1 MTEMPQLATAERNVA
16 EYSVSE
22 ISQAVKR
29 TLEGNFEHVRVR
41 GEVGRPNYHGSGHLY
56 FTLKDDSASLDSV
69 CWRGTVGR
77 LGLQLEE
84 GMEVVCTG
92 RISSYPRSSRYQIVV
107 ESVELAGEGAL
118 LKLLED
124 RRKRLAAEGLFE
136 EERKKDIPFLPE
148 IIGVVTS
155 PTGAVIRDILHR
167 LADRFPR
174 RVILWPV
181 PVQGEGADARVAAAI
196 EGFNALAAGGVVPRP
211 DVLIVARGGGSLED
225 LWTFNEEPVV
235 RAAAAS
241 EIPLISAIGHET
253 DTTLID
259 FAADRRAP
267 TPTAAAEMAVPVR
280 ADLRTQILDIERRT
294 GAAIDR
300 VLRDGVRAVEG
311 FARGLP
317 RPERLLEQANQAVD
331 DQSDR
336 LRNGLANLLA
346 ARGAGVERAAAGI
359 RSPAEQVARAGE
371 RVGGFG
377 ERLSSAV
384 EARMENARSRYAATD
399 AARRMTGSVRR
410 REGALAERVASLAAL
425 LDSLS
430 YERVLERGF
439 AVVRDE
445 SGLPVARASDAA
457 PGSAIEI
464 QFADARLGARL
475 DGTADAPPP
484 AHAPAKK
491 RRPRR
496 RAGERSCRGLSLAR
510 PFIGPRLR
518 AVPGPRSPPRGLPRR
533 PRHPIRAQRGA
544 PAPRP

>member
-1 MTEMPQLATAERNVA
+1 MAEMPPLTTAERNVV

-22 ISQAVKR
+22 ISLAVKR

-56 FTLKDDSASLDSV
+56 FTLKDDSAALDGV

-77 LGLQLEE
+77 LGLRLEE

-107 ESVELAGEGAL
+107 EAVELAGEGAL

-124 RRKRLAAEGLFE
+124 RRKRLAAEGLFDE
-136 EERKKDIPFLPE
+136 ARKKDIPFLPDV
-148 IIGVVTS
+148 IGVVTS

-181 PVQGEGADARVAAAI
+181 PVQGEGADSRVAAAI
-196 EGFNALAAGGVVPRP
+196 AGFNALSADGPVPRP

-225 LWTFNEEPVV
+225 LWTFNEESVV

-241 EIPLISAIGHET
+241 DIPLISAIGHET
-253 DTTLID
+253 DTTLVD

-280 ADLRTQILDIERRT
+280 ADLRTQILDIERRM
-294 GAAIDR
+294 AASVER
-300 VLRDGVRAVEG
+300 GLRDNARAVEG

-317 RPERLLEQANQAVD
+317 KPERLLEQANQAVD

-336 LRNGLANLLA
+336 LRNGLANLLE
-346 ARGAGVERAAAGI
+346 ARGARVERAAAGI
-359 RSPAEQVARAGE
+359 RSPAEQIARAGE
-371 RVGGFG
+371 RIGGFG
-377 ERLSSAV
+377 ERLSNV
-384 EARMENARSRYAATD
+384 VDARLENARSRYAAID
-399 AARRMTGSVRR
+399 PARRMTASVRR
-410 REGALAERVASLAAL
+410 QASTLAARVEAVAAL

-439 AVVRDE
+439 AVVRDTD
-445 SGLPVARASDAA
+445 GNPLARAAEA
-457 PGSAIEI
+457 TPGGAIEI

-475 DGTADAPPP
+475 EGEADSP
-484 AHAPAKK
+484 
-491 RRPRR
+491 PRR
-496 RAGERSCRGLSLAR
+496 RAAGKKQ
-510 PFIGPRLR
+510 R
-518 AVPGPRSPPRGLPRR
+518 AGDE
-533 PRHPIRAQRGA
+533 AQGKLL
-544 PAPRP
+544 

>member
-1 MTEMPQLATAERNVA
+1 MAEMPPFATAERNVV
-16 EYSVSE
+16 EFSVSE

-56 FTLKDDSASLDSV
+56 FTLKDDSASLDGV

-77 LGLQLEE
+77 LGLRLEE

-107 ESVELAGEGAL
+107 EAVELAGEGAL

-124 RRKRLAAEGLFE
+124 RRKRLAAEGLFDE
-136 EERKKDIPFLPE
+136 ARKRDIPFLPDV
-148 IIGVVTS
+148 IGVVTS

-181 PVQGEGADARVAAAI
+181 PVQGEGADARVAGAI
-196 EGFNALAAGGVVPRP
+196 AGFNALPADGAIPRP

-225 LWTFNEEPVV
+225 LWTFNEEEVV
-235 RAAAAS
+235 RAAADS
-241 EIPLISAIGHET
+241 DIPLISAIGHET

-280 ADLRTQILDIERRT
+280 AELRARILDIERRI

-300 VLRDGVRAVEG
+300 ALRDNARAVQG
-311 FARGLP
+311 FALGLP
-317 RPERLLEQANQAVD
+317 RPERLLEQASQAVD

-336 LRNGLANLLA
+336 LRNGLTNLLA
-346 ARGAGVERAAAGI
+346 ARAAKVERAAVGI

-377 ERLSSAV
+377 ERLSNAAA
-384 EARMENARSRYAATD
+384 ARMENARSRYTAID
-399 AARRMTGSVRR
+399 AARRMTSSVQRQ
-410 REGALAERVASLAAL
+410 ESALAGRVTSLAAL

-430 YERVLERGF
+430 YERILERGF
-439 AVVRDE
+439 AVIRD
-445 SGLPVARASDAA
+445 GAGNPVARASHAI

-464 QFADARLGARL
+464 QFADARLRARL
-475 DGTADAPPP
+475 DGKTD
-484 AHAPAKK
+484 
-491 RRPRR
+491 
-496 RAGERSCRGLSLAR
+496 
-510 PFIGPRLR
+510 
-518 AVPGPRSPPRGLPRR
+518 SPPRSGSGSKRSAKDE
-533 PRHPIRAQRGA
+533 AQGKLL
-544 PAPRP
+544 

>member
-1 MTEMPQLATAERNVA
+1 MADIPPLTAVQPNVV

-56 FTLKDDSASLDSV
+56 FTLKDESAALDAV

-77 LGLQLEE
+77 LGLRIEE

-92 RISSYPRSSRYQIVV
+92 RISSYPRSSRYQVVV
-107 ESVELAGEGAL
+107 EAVELAGEGAL

-124 RRKRLAAEGLFE
+124 RRKRLAAEGLFDS
-136 EERKKDIPFLPE
+136 ERKQDIPFLPD
-148 IIGVVTS
+148 IVGVVTS

-196 EGFNALAAGGVVPRP
+196 AGFNALAADAAIPRP

-225 LWTFNEEPVV
+225 LWTFNEESVV
-235 RAAAAS
+235 RAAAGS
-241 EIPLISAIGHET
+241 DIPLISAIGHET

-280 ADLRTQILDIERRT
+280 AELRDRILDIERRMGSAMERALRERS
-294 GAAIDR
+294 GAA
-300 VLRDGVRAVEG
+300 EG

-317 RPERLLEQANQAVD
+317 RPDRLLEQASQALD

-336 LRNGLANLLA
+336 LRNALANLLA
-346 ARGAGVERAAAGI
+346 ARGASVERAAAGI

-371 RVGGFG
+371 RVGGFA
-377 ERLSSAV
+377 ERLANAV
-384 EARMENARSRYAATD
+384 DGRLANA
-399 AARRMTGSVRR
+399 AARYRAADAGRRMRDSVERR
-410 REGALAERVASLAAL
+410 HTAEGGRLSALAAL

-439 AVVRDE
+439 AVIRDAA
-445 SGLPVARASDAA
+445 GKPVARAAEA
-457 PGSAIEI
+457 VPGGAIEI
-464 QFADARLGARL
+464 QFSDARLAARL
-475 DGTADAPPP
+475 DGKTP
-484 AHAPAKK
+484 
-491 RRPRR
+491 RPRK
-496 RAGERSCRGLSLAR
+496 AG
-510 PFIGPRLR
+510 
-518 AVPGPRSPPRGLPRR
+518 
-533 PRHPIRAQRGA
+533 QGA
-544 PAPRP
+544 DDGTQGQLL

>member
-1 MTEMPQLATAERNVA
+1 MAEMPPFATAERNVV
-16 EYSVSE
+16 EFSVSE

-56 FTLKDDSASLDSV
+56 FTLKDDSASLDGV

-77 LGLQLEE
+77 LGLRLEE

-107 ESVELAGEGAL
+107 EAVELAGEGAL

-124 RRKRLAAEGLFE
+124 RRKRLAAEGLFDE
-136 EERKKDIPFLPE
+136 ASKQDIPFLPDV
-148 IIGVVTS
+148 IGVVTS

-181 PVQGEGADARVAAAI
+181 PVQGEGADARVAGAI
-196 EGFNALAAGGVVPRP
+196 AGFNALPTDGAVPRP

-225 LWTFNEEPVV
+225 LWTFNEEEVV
-235 RAAAAS
+235 RAAADS
-241 EIPLISAIGHET
+241 DIPLISAIGHET

-280 ADLRTQILDIERRT
+280 AELRARILDIERRV

-300 VLRDGVRAVEG
+300 ALRDNARAVQG
-311 FARGLP
+311 FALGLP
-317 RPERLLEQANQAVD
+317 RPERLLEQASQAVD

-336 LRNGLANLLA
+336 LRNGLTNLLA
-346 ARGAGVERAAAGI
+346 ARAAKVERAAVGI

-377 ERLSSAV
+377 ERLSNAAA
-384 EARMENARSRYAATD
+384 ARMENARSRYTAID
-399 AARRMTGSVRR
+399 AARRMTSSVQRQ
-410 REGALAERVASLAAL
+410 ESALAGRVTSLAAL

-439 AVVRDE
+439 AVIRD
-445 SGLPVARASDAA
+445 GAGDPVARASHAI

-464 QFADARLGARL
+464 QFADARLRARL
-475 DGTADAPPP
+475 DGKTD
-484 AHAPAKK
+484 
-491 RRPRR
+491 
-496 RAGERSCRGLSLAR
+496 
-510 PFIGPRLR
+510 
-518 AVPGPRSPPRGLPRR
+518 SPPRSGSMSKRSAKDE
-533 PRHPIRAQRGA
+533 AQGKLL
-544 PAPRP
+544 

>member
-1 MTEMPQLATAERNVA
+1 MAEMPPFATAERNVV
-16 EYSVSE
+16 EFSVSE

-56 FTLKDDSASLDSV
+56 FTLKDDSASLDGV

-77 LGLQLEE
+77 LGLRLEE

-107 ESVELAGEGAL
+107 EAVELAGEGAL

-124 RRKRLAAEGLFE
+124 RRKRLAAEGLFDE
-136 EERKKDIPFLPE
+136 ARKQDIPFLPDV
-148 IIGVVTS
+148 IGVVTS

-181 PVQGEGADARVAAAI
+181 PVQGEGADARVAGAI
-196 EGFNALAAGGVVPRP
+196 AGFNALPADGAIPRP

-225 LWTFNEEPVV
+225 LWTFNEEDVV
-235 RAAAAS
+235 RAAADS
-241 EIPLISAIGHET
+241 DIPLISAIGHET

-280 ADLRTQILDIERRT
+280 AELRTRILDIERRI

-300 VLRDGVRAVEG
+300 ALRDNARAVQG
-311 FARGLP
+311 FALGLP
-317 RPERLLEQANQAVD
+317 RPERLLEQASQAVD

-336 LRNGLANLLA
+336 LRNGLTNLLA
-346 ARGAGVERAAAGI
+346 ARAAKVERAAVGI

-377 ERLSSAV
+377 ERLSNAAD
-384 EARMENARSRYAATD
+384 ARMENARSRYTAID
-399 AARRMTGSVRR
+399 AARRMTSSVQRQ
-410 REGALAERVASLAAL
+410 ESALAGRVTSLAAL

-439 AVVRDE
+439 AVIRD
-445 SGLPVARASDAA
+445 GAGNPVARASHAI

-464 QFADARLGARL
+464 QFADARLRARL
-475 DGTADAPPP
+475 DGKTD
-484 AHAPAKK
+484 
-491 RRPRR
+491 
-496 RAGERSCRGLSLAR
+496 
-510 PFIGPRLR
+510 
-518 AVPGPRSPPRGLPRR
+518 SPPRSGSRSKR
-533 PRHPIRAQRGA
+533 SAKDEAQGKLL
-544 PAPRP
+544 

>member
-1 MTEMPQLATAERNVA
+1 MADTPPLPAAQPNVV

-56 FTLKDDSASLDSV
+56 FTLKDDSSSLDGV

-77 LGLQLEE
+77 LGLRLEE

-107 ESVELAGEGAL
+107 EAVELAGEGAL

-124 RRKRLAAEGLFE
+124 RRKRLDAEGLFDPA
-136 EERKKDIPFLPE
+136 RKKDLPFLPD

-181 PVQGEGADARVAAAI
+181 PVQGEGADVRVAAAI
-196 EGFNALAAGGVVPRP
+196 AGFNALAPDGAIPRP
-211 DVLIVARGGGSLED
+211 DLLIVARGGGSLED
-225 LWTFNEEPVV
+225 LWTFNEEAVV

-280 ADLRTQILDIERRT
+280 ADLLAQILDIERRI
-294 GAAIDR
+294 GAAVDR
-300 VLRDGVRAVEG
+300 GLRERTRAVEG

-317 RPERLLEQANQAVD
+317 KPDRLLEQANQALD

-336 LRNGLANLLA
+336 LRIALANRLSARRA
-346 ARGAGVERAAAGI
+346 AVERAAAGI
-359 RSPAEQVARAGE
+359 RSPAQQVARARE
-371 RVGGFG
+371 RVGGFAA
-377 ERLSSAV
+377 RLVNALDGRLANAGAHYRAV
-384 EARMENARSRYAATD
+384 D
-399 AARRMTGSVRR
+399 AARRMRDAIERQHGTS
-410 REGALAERVASLAAL
+410 GARLAAVAAL
-425 LDSLS
+425 LESLS

-439 AVVRDE
+439 AVVRDA
-445 SGLPVARASDAA
+445 SGEPVARAAA
-457 PGSAIEI
+457 AVPGSAIEI
-464 QFADARLGARL
+464 QFSDGRLGARL
-475 DGTADAPPP
+475 DGKSAPSRK
-484 AHAPAKK
+484 AK
-491 RRPRR
+491 
-496 RAGERSCRGLSLAR
+496 RGSDD
-510 PFIGPRLR
+510 GTQGRL
-518 AVPGPRSPPRGLPRR
+518 L
-533 PRHPIRAQRGA
+533 
-544 PAPRP
+544 

>member
-1 MTEMPQLATAERNVA
+1 MAEMPPFATAERNVV
-16 EYSVSE
+16 EFSVSE

-56 FTLKDDSASLDSV
+56 FTLKDDSASLDGV

-77 LGLQLEE
+77 LGLRLEE

-107 ESVELAGEGAL
+107 EAVELAGEGAL

-124 RRKRLAAEGLFE
+124 RRKRLAAEGLFDE
-136 EERKKDIPFLPE
+136 ASKQDIPFLPDV
-148 IIGVVTS
+148 IGVVTS

-181 PVQGEGADARVAAAI
+181 PVQGEGADARVAGAI
-196 EGFNALAAGGVVPRP
+196 AGFNALPADGAIPRP

-225 LWTFNEEPVV
+225 LWTFNEEEVV
-235 RAAAAS
+235 RAAADS
-241 EIPLISAIGHET
+241 DIPLISAIGHET

-280 ADLRTQILDIERRT
+280 AELRTQILDIERRI
-294 GAAIDR
+294 GAAIER
-300 VLRDGVRAVEG
+300 ALRDNARAIQG
-311 FARGLP
+311 FALGLP
-317 RPERLLEQANQAVD
+317 RPERLLEQASQAVD

-336 LRNGLANLLA
+336 LRNGLTNLLA
-346 ARGAGVERAAAGI
+346 ARAAKAERAAVGI

-377 ERLSSAV
+377 ERLSNAAA
-384 EARMENARSRYAATD
+384 ARMENARSRYTAID
-399 AARRMTGSVRR
+399 AARRMTSSVQRQ
-410 REGALAERVASLAAL
+410 ESALAGRVTSLAAL

-439 AVVRDE
+439 TVIRD
-445 SGLPVARASDAA
+445 GAGNPVARASHAI

-464 QFADARLGARL
+464 QFADARLRARF
-475 DGTADAPPP
+475 DGKTD
-484 AHAPAKK
+484 
-491 RRPRR
+491 
-496 RAGERSCRGLSLAR
+496 
-510 PFIGPRLR
+510 
-518 AVPGPRSPPRGLPRR
+518 SPPRSGSRSKR
-533 PRHPIRAQRGA
+533 SAKDEAQGKLL
-544 PAPRP
+544 

>member
-1 MTEMPQLATAERNVA
+1 MADTPPSTAAEHNVV

-41 GEVGRPNYHGSGHLY
+41 GEAGRPNYHGSGHLY
-56 FTLKDDSASLDSV
+56 FTLKDDSASLDGV

-77 LGLQLEE
+77 LGLRLEE
-84 GMEVVCTG
+84 GMEIVCTG

-107 ESVELAGEGAL
+107 ESIELAGEGAL

-124 RRKRLAAEGLFE
+124 RRKRLAAEGLFDE
-136 EERKKDIPFLPE
+136 ARKKAIPFLPD

-174 RVILWPV
+174 RVILWPA
-181 PVQGEGADARVAAAI
+181 PVQGEGADARVASAI
-196 EGFNALAAGGVVPRP
+196 AGFNALAPDGAVPRP
-211 DVLIVARGGGSLED
+211 DLLIVARGGGSLED
-225 LWTFNEEPVV
+225 LWTFNEESVV

-280 ADLRTQILDIERRT
+280 ADLRAQILDIERRI

-300 VLRDGVRAVEG
+300 GLRDKMRVVEG

-317 RPERLLEQANQAVD
+317 RPDRLLEQANQAVD

-336 LRNGLANLLA
+336 LRNALANLLA
-346 ARGAGVERAAAGI
+346 ARGATVERAAAGI
-359 RSPAEQVARAGE
+359 RSPAEQVARASE
-371 RVGGFG
+371 RIGGFV
-377 ERLSSAV
+377 ERLSNAV
-384 EARMENARSRYAATD
+384 DGRLANARARYRATD
-399 AARRMTGSVRR
+399 AARRMTASVERQR
-410 REGALAERVASLAAL
+410 TASDARLGALAAL
-425 LDSLS
+425 LESLS

-439 AVVRDE
+439 TVIRDTA
-445 SGLPVARASDAA
+445 GKPVARATHAVA
-457 PGSAIEI
+457 GSAVEI

-475 DGTADAPPP
+475 DGKPLPK
-484 AHAPAKK
+484 AK
-491 RRPRR
+491 
-496 RAGERSCRGLSLAR
+496 RGSDDETQGKLL
-510 PFIGPRLR
+510 
-518 AVPGPRSPPRGLPRR
+518 
-533 PRHPIRAQRGA
+533 
-544 PAPRP
+544 

>member
-1 MTEMPQLATAERNVA
+1 MAEMPPFATAERNVV
-16 EYSVSE
+16 EFSVSE

-41 GEVGRPNYHGSGHLY
+41 GEVGRLNYHGSGHLY
-56 FTLKDDSASLDSV
+56 FTLKDDSASLDGV

-77 LGLQLEE
+77 LGLRLEE

-107 ESVELAGEGAL
+107 EAVELAGEGAL
-118 LKLLED
+118 LKVLED
-124 RRKRLAAEGLFE
+124 RRKRLAAEGLFDE
-136 EERKKDIPFLPE
+136 ARKRDIPFLPDV
-148 IIGVVTS
+148 IGVVTS

-181 PVQGEGADARVAAAI
+181 PVQGEGADARVAGAI
-196 EGFNALAAGGVVPRP
+196 AGFNALPADGAIPRP

-225 LWTFNEEPVV
+225 LWTFNEEEVV
-235 RAAAAS
+235 RAAADS
-241 EIPLISAIGHET
+241 DIPVISAIGHET

-280 ADLRTQILDIERRT
+280 AELRTRILDIERRI
-294 GAAIDR
+294 GAAIER
-300 VLRDGVRAVEG
+300 ALRDNARAIQG
-311 FARGLP
+311 FALGLP
-317 RPERLLEQANQAVD
+317 RPERLLEQASQAVD

-336 LRNGLANLLA
+336 LRNGLTNLLA
-346 ARGAGVERAAAGI
+346 ARAAKVERAAVGI

-377 ERLSSAV
+377 ERLSNAAA
-384 EARMENARSRYAATD
+384 ARMENARSRYTAID
-399 AARRMTGSVRR
+399 AARRMTSSVQRQ
-410 REGALAERVASLAAL
+410 ESALAGRVTSLAAL

-439 AVVRDE
+439 AVIRD
-445 SGLPVARASDAA
+445 GAGDPVARASHAI

-464 QFADARLGARL
+464 QFADARLRARL
-475 DGTADAPPP
+475 DGKTD
-484 AHAPAKK
+484 
-491 RRPRR
+491 
-496 RAGERSCRGLSLAR
+496 
-510 PFIGPRLR
+510 
-518 AVPGPRSPPRGLPRR
+518 SPPRSGSRSKR
-533 PRHPIRAQRGA
+533 SAKDEAQGKLL
-544 PAPRP
+544 

>member
-1 MTEMPQLATAERNVA
+1 MAEMPLVATAERNVV
-16 EYSVSE
+16 EFSVSE

-56 FTLKDDSASLDSV
+56 FTLKDDSASLDGV

-77 LGLQLEE
+77 LGLRLEE

-107 ESVELAGEGAL
+107 EAVELAGEGAL

-124 RRKRLAAEGLFE
+124 RRKRLAAEGLFDE
-136 EERKKDIPFLPE
+136 ARKKNIPFLPDV
-148 IIGVVTS
+148 IGVVTS

-181 PVQGEGADARVAAAI
+181 PVQGEGADARVAGAI
-196 EGFNALAAGGVVPRP
+196 AGFNALPADGAVPRP

-225 LWTFNEEPVV
+225 LWTFNEEEVV
-235 RAAAAS
+235 RAAAES
-241 EIPLISAIGHET
+241 DIPLISAIGHET

-280 ADLRTQILDIERRT
+280 AELRTQILDIERRI

-300 VLRDGVRAVEG
+300 ALRDNARAVQG
-311 FARGLP
+311 FALGLP
-317 RPERLLEQANQAVD
+317 RPERLLEQASQAVD

-346 ARGAGVERAAAGI
+346 ARAAKVDRAAVGI

-377 ERLSSAV
+377 ERLSNAV
-384 EARMENARSRYAATD
+384 GARVENARSRYTAID
-399 AARRMTGSVRR
+399 SARRMTSAVQRQ
-410 REGALAERVASLAAL
+410 ESALAGRVTSVAAL
-425 LDSLS
+425 LESLS

-439 AVVRDE
+439 TVIRD
-445 SGLPVARASDAA
+445 GAGNPVARASHAI
-457 PGSAIEI
+457 PGSAMEI
-464 QFADARLGARL
+464 QFADARLRARF
-475 DGTADAPPP
+475 DGKTDSPPP
-484 AHAPAKK
+484 SGSRSK
-491 RRPRR
+491 RS
-496 RAGERSCRGLSLAR
+496 AEDE
-510 PFIGPRLR
+510 
-518 AVPGPRSPPRGLPRR
+518 
-533 PRHPIRAQRGA
+533 AQGKLL
-544 PAPRP
+544 

>member
-1 MTEMPQLATAERNVA
+1 MAEMPPLAATERNVG

-56 FTLKDDSASLDSV
+56 FTLKDDSAALDGV

-136 EERKKDIPFLPE
+136 EERKKDIPFLPDV
-148 IIGVVTS
+148 IGVVTS

-181 PVQGEGADARVAAAI
+181 PVQGEGADVRVAAAI
-196 EGFNALAAGGVVPRP
+196 AGFNGLTAGGPVPRP

-225 LWTFNEEPVV
+225 LWTFNEESVV

-300 VLRDGVRAVEG
+300 ALRDGARAVEG

-331 DQSDR
+331 DHSDR

-346 ARGAGVERAAAGI
+346 ARGASVERAAAGI
-359 RSPAEQVARAGE
+359 RSPAEQVARADE

-377 ERLSSAV
+377 ERLSNAV
-384 EARMENARSRYAATD
+384 ETRMENAASRFTAID
-399 AARRMTGSVRR
+399 AARRMTASVRR
-410 REGALAERVASLAAL
+410 REGVLAERVESLAAL

-439 AVVRDE
+439 AVVRDA
-445 SGLPVARASDAA
+445 SGDPVARASEAT

-464 QFADARLGARL
+464 QFSDARLGARL
-475 DGTADAPPP
+475 DGKEDPPP
-484 AHAPAKK
+484 
-491 RRPRR
+491 R
-496 RAGERSCRGLSLAR
+496 RAAR
-510 PFIGPRLR
+510 RKKGDRDD
-518 AVPGPRSPPRGLPRR
+518 
-533 PRHPIRAQRGA
+533 AQGTLL
-544 PAPRP
+544 

>member
-1 MTEMPQLATAERNVA
+1 MADIPPLPAAQPNVV

-29 TLEGNFEHVRVR
+29 ILEGNFEHVRVR

-56 FTLKDDSASLDSV
+56 FTLKDDSASLDAV

-77 LGLQLEE
+77 LGLRLEE

-92 RISSYPRSSRYQIVV
+92 RVSSYPRSSRYQIVV
-107 ESVELAGEGAL
+107 EAVELAGEGAL

-124 RRKRLAAEGLFE
+124 RRKRLDAEGLFDGS
-136 EERKKDIPFLPE
+136 RKKDIPFLPD
-148 IIGVVTS
+148 IVGVVTS

-181 PVQGEGADARVAAAI
+181 PVQGEGADDRVASAI
-196 EGFNALAAGGVVPRP
+196 AGFNALPPGGPVPRP

-225 LWTFNEEPVV
+225 LWTFNEEEVV

-280 ADLRTQILDIERRT
+280 AELRSRILDAERRM
-294 GAAIDR
+294 GAAIER
-300 VLRDGVRAVEG
+300 HVRERAGTVEG
-311 FARGLP
+311 LARGLP
-317 RPERLLEQANQAVD
+317 RPDRLLEQANQAVD

-336 LRNGLANLLA
+336 LRNALTNLLA
-346 ARGAGVERAAAGI
+346 ARGGAVERAGAGI
-359 RSPAEQVARAGE
+359 RSPAQQVARAGE

-377 ERLSSAV
+377 ERLANALDGRLANAG
-384 EARMENARSRYAATD
+384 ARYRMLDAGRRMRDSVQRQRD
-399 AARRMTGSVRR
+399 AAGARL
-410 REGALAERVASLAAL
+410 GALAAL
-425 LDSLS
+425 IESLS

-439 AVVRDE
+439 AVVRDTA
-445 SGLPVARASDAA
+445 GKPVARAAAAA
-457 PGSAIEI
+457 PGSAIDI
-464 QFADARLGARL
+464 QFADGRLGARL
-475 DGTADAPPP
+475 DGKPQPSRK
-484 AHAPAKK
+484 AK
-491 RRPRR
+491 
-496 RAGERSCRGLSLAR
+496 RGSDD
-510 PFIGPRLR
+510 GTQGRL
-518 AVPGPRSPPRGLPRR
+518 L
-533 PRHPIRAQRGA
+533 
-544 PAPRP
+544 

>member
-1 MTEMPQLATAERNVA
+1 MADTPPLTAAQPNVV

-56 FTLKDDSASLDSV
+56 FTLKDDSAALDAV

-77 LGLQLEE
+77 LGLRVEE

-107 ESVELAGEGAL
+107 EAVELAGEGAL

-124 RRKRLAAEGLFE
+124 RRKRLAAEGLFDS
-136 EERKKDIPFLPE
+136 ERKKDIPFLPD
-148 IIGVVTS
+148 IVGVVTS

-196 EGFNALAAGGVVPRP
+196 AGFNAFPADGPIPRP

-280 ADLRTQILDIERRT
+280 AELRERILDIERRM
-294 GAAIDR
+294 GAAIERD
-300 VLRDGVRAVEG
+300 LRERARAAEG

-317 RPERLLEQANQAVD
+317 RPERLLEQANQALD

-336 LRNGLANLLA
+336 LRIALANLLA
-346 ARGAGVERAAAGI
+346 ARGASVERAAAGI
-359 RSPAEQVARAGE
+359 RSPAEQVVRAGE
-371 RVGGFG
+371 RVGGFA
-377 ERLSSAV
+377 ERLANAV
-384 EARMENARSRYAATD
+384 DTRLAGAAAKYRALD
-399 AARRMTGSVRR
+399 AGRRMRDS
-410 REGALAERVASLAAL
+410 AERGHAAAGTRLAALAAL
-425 LDSLS
+425 LESLS

-439 AVVRDE
+439 TVVRDA
-445 SGLPVARASDAA
+445 SGNPVARAAQA
-457 PGSAIEI
+457 VPGGAIEI
-464 QFADARLGARL
+464 QFSDARLPARL
-475 DGTADAPPP
+475 DGGPS
-484 AHAPAKK
+484 
-491 RRPRR
+491 
-496 RAGERSCRGLSLAR
+496 RSRKSSQGSDE
-510 PFIGPRLR
+510 GTQGRL
-518 AVPGPRSPPRGLPRR
+518 L
-533 PRHPIRAQRGA
+533 
-544 PAPRP
+544 

>member
-56 FTLKDDSASLDSV
+56 FTLKDDSASLDGV

-136 EERKKDIPFLPE
+136 EDRKKDIPFLPE

-196 EGFNALAAGGVVPRP
+196 EGFNALDPGDPVPRP

-300 VLRDGVRAVEG
+300 VLRDGARAVEG

-317 RPERLLEQANQAVD
+317 RPDRLLEQANQAVD

-359 RSPAEQVARAGE
+359 RSPADQVARAGE

-377 ERLSSAV
+377 ERLLSAI

-410 REGALAERVASLAAL
+410 REGASAERLASLAAM

-445 SGLPVARASDAA
+445 SGLPVARASDTT

-464 QFADARLGARL
+464 QFSDARLGARF
-475 DGTADAPPP
+475 DGTADAPP
-484 AHAPAKK
+484 
-491 RRPRR
+491 RRTPRR
-496 RAGERSCRGLSLAR
+496 KKGGRDD
-510 PFIGPRLR
+510 
-518 AVPGPRSPPRGLPRR
+518 
-533 PRHPIRAQRGA
+533 AQGTLL
-544 PAPRP
+544 

>member
-1 MTEMPQLATAERNVA
+1 MAEMPPFATAERNVV
-16 EYSVSE
+16 EFSVSE

-56 FTLKDDSASLDSV
+56 FTLKDDSASLDGV

-77 LGLQLEE
+77 LGLRLEE

-92 RISSYPRSSRYQIVV
+92 RISSYPRSSRYQVVV
-107 ESVELAGEGAL
+107 EAVELAGEGAL

-124 RRKRLAAEGLFE
+124 RRKRLAAEGLFDE
-136 EERKKDIPFLPE
+136 ARKRDIPFLPDV
-148 IIGVVTS
+148 IGVVTS

-181 PVQGEGADARVAAAI
+181 PVQGEGADARVAGAI
-196 EGFNALAAGGVVPRP
+196 AGFNALPADGAIPRP

-225 LWTFNEEPVV
+225 LWTFNEEEVV
-235 RAAAAS
+235 RAAADS
-241 EIPLISAIGHET
+241 DIPLISAIGHET

-280 ADLRTQILDIERRT
+280 AELRTQILDIERRI
-294 GAAIDR
+294 GAAIER
-300 VLRDGVRAVEG
+300 ALRDNARAVQG
-311 FARGLP
+311 FALGLP
-317 RPERLLEQANQAVD
+317 RPERLLEQASQAVD

-336 LRNGLANLLA
+336 LRNGLTNLLA
-346 ARGAGVERAAAGI
+346 ARAAKAERAAVGI

-377 ERLSSAV
+377 ERLSNAAA
-384 EARMENARSRYAATD
+384 ARMENARSRYTAID
-399 AARRMTGSVRR
+399 AARRMTSSVQRQ
-410 REGALAERVASLAAL
+410 ESALAGRVTSLAAL

-439 AVVRDE
+439 TVIRD
-445 SGLPVARASDAA
+445 GAGNPVARASHAI

-464 QFADARLGARL
+464 QFADARLCARF
-475 DGTADAPPP
+475 DGKTD
-484 AHAPAKK
+484 
-491 RRPRR
+491 
-496 RAGERSCRGLSLAR
+496 
-510 PFIGPRLR
+510 
-518 AVPGPRSPPRGLPRR
+518 SPPRSGSRSKR
-533 PRHPIRAQRGA
+533 SAKDEAQGKLL
-544 PAPRP
+544 